1 MILKRKN
8 VTVDKRR
15 IKTTSRRKSMS
26 YLWEKNPKKCLLKIK
41 ISEEK
46 SEIIVIIQ
54 VNIESQHIVFVI

>member
-8 VTVDKRR
+8 VTVNKRR

-26 YLWEKNPKKCLLKIK
+26 YLREKNPRKSLLKIK
-41 ISEEK
+41 ISEK

>member
-8 VTVDKRR
+8 VTVNKRR
-15 IKTTSRRKSMS
+15 IKITSRCKSMS
-26 YLWEKNPKKCLLKIK
+26 YLREKNPNKSLLKIK
-41 ISEEK
+41 ISEK

>member
-8 VTVDKRR
+8 VTVNKRR

-26 YLWEKNPKKCLLKIK
+26 YLREKNPKKSLLKIK
-41 ISEEK
+41 ISEK

-54 VNIESQHIVFVI
+54 VNIESKHIVFVI

>member
-8 VTVDKRR
+8 VTVNKRK

-26 YLWEKNPKKCLLKIK
+26 YLREKNPKKSLLKIK
-41 ISEEK
+41 ISEK

>member
-8 VTVDKRR
+8 VTVNKRR
-15 IKTTSRRKSMS
+15 IKITSRRKIIS
-26 YLWEKNPKKCLLKIK
+26 YLREKNHNKSLLKIK
-41 ISEEK
+41 ISEK

>member
-8 VTVDKRR
+8 VTVNKRR
-15 IKTTSRRKSMS
+15 IKITSRRKSMS
-26 YLWEKNPKKCLLKIK
+26 YLREKNPNKSLLKIK
-41 ISEEK
+41 ISEK